1 MEENSFW
8 NRISEL
14 YLEYELSG
22 VDSYIILSMVDGME
36 ISIAVSN
43 LNIGGDVVTG
53 MLDDDTEMMIS
64 VDKICS
70 LQYNPSWDFTKDDM
84 DLEIGE

>member
-1 MEENSFW
+1 MDKNSFW
-8 NRISEL
+8 NRISDL

-22 VDSYIILSMVDGME
+22 VDSYIILSMVDGTE
-36 ISIAVSN
+36 INLAVSN
-43 LNIGGDVVTG
+43 LTIGGDVITG

-70 LQYNPSWDFTKDDM
+70 LQYNPRWDFSEMDD
-84 DLEIGE
+84 G